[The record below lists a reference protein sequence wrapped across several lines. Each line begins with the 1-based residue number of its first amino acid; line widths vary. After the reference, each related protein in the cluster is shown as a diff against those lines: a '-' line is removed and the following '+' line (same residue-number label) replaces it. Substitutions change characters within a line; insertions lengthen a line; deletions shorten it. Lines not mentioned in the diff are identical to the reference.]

1 MAQYTIAK
9 INVFMGVPKDDVQRN
24 CDTARQ
30 IFDTLG
36 SVGETSSLERLG
48 NTSRWGNLNGVS
60 SWTIV
65 FLVHCLK
72 SKEKLGIYKALQFLG
87 DVILSQRD
95 DCIGGVY
102 PDGCP
107 LQQNRM
113 CAQTWRY
120 FYGKHNMLK
129 AVELWETTKLF
140 FERSNQAKQVEHVN
154 HRLTG
159 VSENVLKQ
167 HRKILVHLAELNPLS
182 GTIEDMDEIEDV
194 EGLELGGGNRD
205 LIVV

>member
-36 SVGETSSLERLG
+36 LVGETSSLERLG

-95 DCIGGVY
+95 EYTSISLLTVALEGL
-102 PDGCP
+102 PRWTSIAAE
-107 LQQNRM
+107 QN
-113 CAQTWRY
+113 
-120 FYGKHNMLK
+120 
-129 AVELWETTKLF
+129 AVELWETAKLF

-167 HRKILVHLAELNPLS
+167 HRKFLVHLAELNPPS